1 MTFIIIYDNI
11 LFIRNLFEGVSNFIK
26 VRLMD
31 ANLRPAVTTVQRKIK
46 KNTEL
51 GPRYEIV
58 DLLRT
63 ARKAQDI
70 TQEDLAARVGTKKS
84 NISRFE
90 SGRYNPSLDF
100 LIKVANSLGM
110 QLQIT
115 LK

>member
-1 MTFIIIYDNI
+1 MNEEKKASAPHRI
-11 LFIRNLFEGVSNFIK
+11 V
-26 VRLMD
+26 
-31 ANLRPAVTTVQRKIK
+31 K

-51 GPRYEIV
+51 APRYELV
-58 DLLRT
+58 EQLKA

-100 LIKVANSLGM
+100 IIKIAGSLGK
-110 QLQIT
+110 QIQIYV
-115 LK
+115 K

>member
-1 MTFIIIYDNI
+1 MN
-11 LFIRNLFEGVSNFIK
+11 EEK
-26 VRLMD
+26 
-31 ANLRPAVTTVQRKIK
+31 TTSVQAPRRIVK

-51 GPRYEIV
+51 TPRYELV
-58 DLLRT
+58 EQLKA

-100 LIKVANSLGM
+100 VIKVAGSLGK
-110 QLQIT
+110 QIQIYV
-115 LK
+115 K